1 MPSDESRF
9 SVLDLVDL
17 APFERQVLLV
27 LAREG
32 PIGIE
37 SLAKQLDQDPE
48 TVQKALAALERK
60 GRARQTA
67 DDQWDVILGHIGRH
81 TTLPARLWPALLA
94 TDRVYTE
101 QEIAALRTAIPMLQ
115 FARARLS
122 EFTDHGPNH
131 ALRVKSFA
139 TQLSYI
145 LNLTDTERHLL
156 RAGAFFHDIGNVVDR
171 ERHNIISQETVEK
184 LTEEGKL
191 PYSSKEAELV
201 GLLCRWH
208 RRDFDPDR
216 TDMLRGELVRTG
228 LLASVLRV
236 ADAMDIDHRRSDYGV
251 VFRQILEFFFP
262 ESLPHWTSLDQVRG
276 LRIYCDPKVTLQ
288 VFTRGCPTDNL
299 QVNMLRGDLA
309 STPLDWDIV
318 EIDLEADSQSRSSKR
333 TRQTKTHPRSRS
345 LVAFPFEAHSLVMA
359 AISRKNL
366 AGTGYSVET
375 LCYPDTTDG
384 PNWLWNQALREV
396 SPHGFDR
403 LIIIGDRPGKGMT
416 PSILD
421 TVGLWR
427 ENNVSVSILNRY
439 EANWSRLP
447 QLLELGV
454 EVILGGDWV
463 YFWGDSASEVDL
475 MWGRIGALCT
485 RDPTQSA
492 VGITLEEQAI
502 TQGLLN
508 LVYKTIASPPAEDI
522 VGWMTLTEPILNRIE
537 DDDRAFFT
545 SQASGF
551 SEVWA
556 KAITPGLVEGQL
568 VSFDQAPGKLPH
580 ATYWTLE
587 ATIEDLGR
595 IPERGIRFNVPYAI
609 ATWPDSDGVELL
621 AINHWREEEAIPI
634 RLLYPM
640 DLGPPPQGNESTL
653 RVHLTREQ
661 AAAVI
666 PALTAACNEVRS
678 QSFI

>member
-9 SVLDLVDL
+9 SVLDLVDF

-37 SLAKQLDQDPE
+37 SLANQIDRELE
-48 TVQKALAALERK
+48 AVQKTLATLEKK
-60 GRARQTA
+60 GRARQTT
-67 DDQWDVILGHIGRH
+67 DNQWDVTLGYIGRH
-81 TTLPARLWPALLA
+81 TTLPATLWPALLA

-101 QEIAALRTAIPMLQ
+101 QEIATLRTAIPMLQ

-139 TQLSYI
+139 TQLSYV

-156 RAGAFFHDIGNVVDR
+156 RAGALFHDIGNVVDR

-184 LTEEGKL
+184 LTEDGKL
-191 PYSSKEAELV
+191 PYSFKEAKLV

-208 RRDFDPDR
+208 RREFDPDH
-216 TDMLRGELVRTG
+216 TDTLRGELIRTG

-262 ESLPHWTSLDQVRG
+262 DSLPHWTSLDQVRG
-276 LRIYCDPKVTLQ
+276 LRIHCDPKVAIQ
-288 VFTRGCPTDNL
+288 VFTRGCPPDNL
-299 QVNMLRGDLA
+299 QINMLRGDLA
-309 STPLDWDIV
+309 STPLDWHIV
-318 EIDLEADSQSRSSKR
+318 ELDLETASQSTSSTR
-333 TRQTKTHPRSRS
+333 TRHTKTPTSSRS
-345 LVAFPFEAHSLVMA
+345 LLVFPFEPHSLVMA

-366 AGTGYSVET
+366 AATGCTVET
-375 LCYPDTTDG
+375 LCYPDTADG
-384 PNWLWNQALREV
+384 PNWLWNKALREIN
-396 SPHGFDR
+396 PQGYDR
-403 LIIIGDRPGKGMT
+403 LIIIGDRPSKGMT
-416 PSILD
+416 PSIMN
-421 TVGLWR
+421 TMSLWR
-427 ENNVSVSILNRY
+427 ENDVNISILNRY
-439 EANWSRLP
+439 EANWYRFP
-447 QLLELGV
+447 QLLELGA

-463 YFWGDSASEVDL
+463 YFWGDSPSEVDL
-475 MWGRIGALCT
+475 IWGRIGALCT
-485 RDPTQSA
+485 RDPTQST

-508 LVYKTIASPPAEDI
+508 LVYKTIASTPAEDT

-537 DDDRAFFT
+537 DDDRAFFA

-551 SEVWA
+551 SEFWA
-556 KAITPGLVEGQL
+556 KATVPNLVEGQL
-568 VSFDQAPGKLPH
+568 VSFDQTPGKLPQ
-580 ATYWTLE
+580 ATYWALE
-587 ATIEDLGR
+587 ATIEDHGR
-595 IPERGIRFNVPYAI
+595 VPERGIRFNVPYAI
-609 ATWPDSDGVELL
+609 ATWPDSDGVELM

-634 RLLYPM
+634 RLLYPF

-653 RVHLTREQ
+653 RVHMTAEQ

-666 PALTAACNEVRS
+666 PALKAACNEVRS
-678 QSFI
+678 QSFV